1 MKRLIL
7 FLFLL
12 TYSGVA
18 VAQQIRS
25 ATGYVRFFSS
35 APIEDI
41 TATNEK
47 AVGMFD
53 PGNAQVAFLV
63 PISEFVF
70 RKSLMRQHF
79 NENYMETD
87 RFPEATFVGKV
98 SGYKPGEGMG
108 QAQAIGELQIHGVTR
123 QVSLPGTIRQEGNK
137 LTMESVFKV
146 RLEDYGIEIP
156 SILFQNIAEVVE
168 VTVKFEF
175 NL

>member
-7 FLFLL
+7 LLFLL
-12 TYSGVA
+12 TYSGIA
-18 VAQQIRS
+18 VAQQTRS
-25 ATGYVRFFSS
+25 VAGHVRFFSS
-35 APIEDI
+35 APVEDI
-41 TATNEK
+41 TATNDK

-53 PGNAQVAFLV
+53 PGNGDVAFLV

-87 RFPEATFVGKV
+87 RFPEATFVGKIA
-98 SGYKPGEGMG
+98 GYKSGEGKG
-108 QAQAIGELQIHGVTR
+108 QAIGELQIHGVTR

-137 LTMESVFKV
+137 LSMESVFQV

-156 SILFQNIAEVVE
+156 SLLFQNIAEVVE